1 MDRLAETTGLGLS
14 RDPTSLEDAVSAFVD
29 ALEHER
35 EGLWE
40 ASWAVSRAVE
50 ACGISQR
57 DCVAQIGSYAFSAD
71 RPKDAKRR
79 LFGTFAEAGACSIAR
94 VAQLCAVGAAFPE
107 PAVVAQD
114 KSHTWH
120 RKVAQRAKA
129 LGLDVL
135 ELQAN
140 ALREGW
146 GQREL
151 DRLGKSDAARS
162 VRFRGTCPDCA
173 ASVQVTMMVG
183 MVGHPVRCPICSDER
198 IIGALG

>member
-1 MDRLAETTGLGLS
+1 MDRLSETTGS
-14 RDPTSLEDAVSAFVD
+14 ESQPDPTSLEDAVAAFVD

-50 ACGISQR
+50 SCGISQR
-57 DCVAQIGSYAFSAD
+57 LIVSQIGSHAFSAAH
-71 RPKDAKRR
+71 PTQARR
-79 LFGTFAEAGACSIAR
+79 ALFGAFAQAGACSIAR
-94 VAQLCAVGAAFPE
+94 VAQLCAVGAAFPT
-107 PAVVAQD
+107 PADVAQD

-162 VRFRGTCPDCA
+162 VRFRGTCGDCA
-173 ASVQVTMMVG
+173 ASVHVTMMAG

-198 IIGALG
+198 LIGALA